1 MATGKDLT
9 STFHTVKADEY
20 MSENMYS
27 NLDIH
32 FPNAFFVDMNFSLT
46 WRWFATEQVHYTR
59 FKSAV
64 ENVNTTNIG

>member
-1 MATGKDLT
+1 LNFLGNISHRLGLHFPHHDTMATGKDLT

-46 WRWFATEQVHYTR
+46 WR
-59 FKSAV
+59 
-64 ENVNTTNIG
+64 

>member
-1 MATGKDLT
+1 M
-9 STFHTVKADEY
+9 KADEY

-32 FPNAFFVDMNFSLT
+32 FPNAFFVDLNFSLT
-46 WRWFATEQVHYTR
+46 LRAFTTEQVHYSR

-64 ENVNTTNIG
+64 ENVNTTNID